1 MCQPRYVNNQGLLSG
16 ARGVTEMSANLQILI
31 DSIDDGL
38 VIVGTDGIVKLANRA
53 ATSLLRALPGKRLPS
68 EEINGQLISLVR
80 GYARPPVTLVIE
92 AGPDRDDSLQLK
104 ISTSPVGGGYLINI
118 HNLGEVQRY
127 QTAILNLATL
137 LRTELGESLASFNL
151 SARDLLNKFPGDVG
165 GSGDIGQ
172 QLELVR
178 LEGEALIGKMVQM
191 AGFAEAFAH
200 KPLLASDRIE
210 LLPLLEALVQRA
222 HPLLDSR
229 RLKLHLR
236 TPGTAD
242 LPVIYGSHD
251 WLVEALYGYIEYLVC
266 HCNVTSD
273 LEISVRP
280 LGNFVCLQIRNHG
293 RGLTRS
299 TESRAAMPFGQA
311 THNRQGAPQ
320 KTPKTLG
327 LGMAL
332 CKQVIELHRGGIRLE
347 ESDDEVSSLFV
358 ELPAGAPPAD
368 VNPELG
374 AEQAKRYA
382 EDLTRLMQRQRKAAS
397 N

>member
-1 MCQPRYVNNQGLLSG
+1 
-16 ARGVTEMSANLQILI
+16 MSANLQILI

-38 VIVGTDGIVKLANRA
+38 VVVGQDGIVKLANRT
-53 ATSLLRALPGKRLPS
+53 ATTLLRALPGKRLPS
-68 EEINGQLISLVR
+68 EEINGQLISLLR
-80 GYARPPVTLVIE
+80 GYARPPVTMTVQ
-92 AGPDRDDSLQLK
+92 AGPDRDQSLQLK
-104 ISTSPVGGGYLINI
+104 ISTSPVGTGYLINI

-137 LRTELGESLASFNL
+137 LRTELGESLASFNVT
-151 SARDLLNKFPGDVG
+151 ARELLRELTSDEGRGGDTAN
-165 GSGDIGQ
+165 
-172 QLELVR
+172 R
-178 LEGEALIGKMVQM
+178 LEQVRQEGENLIGKMVQM

-200 KPLLASDRIE
+200 RPLLASDRIE
-210 LLPLLEALVQRA
+210 LMPLLQALVQRA
-222 HPLLDSR
+222 QGLLDNR

-236 TPGTAD
+236 VPGNVD

-280 LGNFVCLQIRNHG
+280 LGNFACLQIRNHG

-299 TESRAAMPFGQA
+299 NESRAAMPFGQA
-311 THNRQGAPQ
+311 THNHHGASHKAPR
-320 KTPKTLG
+320 TLG

-347 ESDDEVSSLFV
+347 EEEGEVSSLFV
-358 ELPAGAPPAD
+358 ELPAGAPPQA
-368 VNPELG
+368 VNPDLG

-397 N
+397 T